1 MKRGVGRVPKKT
13 PGRICNPPFFCKS
26 KQGISAE
33 GPLKRGVGRVPKKT
47 QGVIFSLSRG
57 ILQWNFGRGAHEN
70 GGNRA
75 KTEACF
81 YDINVTKAGFF
92 AAVGQLKYNR
102 GRRGGG
108 GERGCF
114 GRPRGRHAGGAEN
127 AKTLANVLFVRFACK
142 LVENPCNFFV
152 TRVTVFGYV
161 LTKKSRLFWAKMFFQ
176 KPY

>member
-1 MKRGVGRVPKKT
+1 MG
-13 PGRICNPPFFCKS
+13 
-26 KQGISAE
+26 
-33 GPLKRGVGRVPKKT
+33 
-47 QGVIFSLSRG
+47 
-57 ILQWNFGRGAHEN
+57 NFGRGAHEKGCRPSPEKNAGRYFFFEQKNVRGSFGRGALEN

-114 GRPRGRHAGGAEN
+114 GRPRGRHAGGAHGHGAGGAEN
-127 AKTLANVLFVRFACK
+127 AKTRANVLFVRFACK

-161 LTKKSRLFWAKMFFQ
+161 LTKKSRVFWAEMFFQ

>member
-1 MKRGVGRVPKKT
+1 M
-13 PGRICNPPFFCKS
+13 
-26 KQGISAE
+26 
-33 GPLKRGVGRVPKKT
+33 KRGVGRVPKKT

-57 ILQWNFGRGAHEN
+57 ILQWNFGRGALEN

-108 GERGCF
+108 GARRGLIRRRNTARGQDRREF
-114 GRPRGRHAGGAEN
+114 MLARKTPRKCG
-127 AKTLANVLFVRFACK
+127 
-142 LVENPCNFFV
+142 
-152 TRVTVFGYV
+152 
-161 LTKKSRLFWAKMFFQ
+161 
-176 KPY
+176 

>member
-1 MKRGVGRVPKKT
+1 M
-13 PGRICNPPFFCKS
+13 
-26 KQGISAE
+26 
-33 GPLKRGVGRVPKKT
+33 KRGVGRVPKKT

-102 GRRGGG
+102 GRRGCATRFNTSSKHG
-108 GERGCF
+108 RGQD
-114 GRPRGRHAGGAEN
+114 RREYMLARKTPRKCG
-127 AKTLANVLFVRFACK
+127 
-142 LVENPCNFFV
+142 
-152 TRVTVFGYV
+152 
-161 LTKKSRLFWAKMFFQ
+161 
-176 KPY
+176 

>member
-1 MKRGVGRVPKKT
+1 MCLLAAKNDGFYRLRTKRLGVRVPYGT

-33 GPLKRGVGRVPKKT
+33 APMKRGVGRVPKKRRALFFFG
-47 QGVIFSLSRG
+47 QKNVRG
-57 ILQWNFGRGAHEN
+57 NFGRGALEN

-102 GRRGGG
+102 GRRGCATRFNTSSKHG
-108 GERGCF
+108 RGQD
-114 GRPRGRHAGGAEN
+114 RREYMLARKTPRKCG
-127 AKTLANVLFVRFACK
+127 
-142 LVENPCNFFV
+142 
-152 TRVTVFGYV
+152 
-161 LTKKSRLFWAKMFFQ
+161 
-176 KPY
+176 

>member
-1 MKRGVGRVPKKT
+1 MKRAGIGRSPGKKRGQLFF
-13 PGRICNPPFFCKS
+13 GRKMCE
-26 KQGISAE
+26 GISAE
-33 GPLKRGVGRVPKKT
+33 SRKKT
-47 QGVIFSLSRG
+47 QGVIFLSRG

-108 GERGCF
+108 GARRGLIRRRNTARDKT
-114 GRPRGRHAGGAEN
+114 GVNYVGEEN
-127 AKTLANVLFVRFACK
+127 TA
-142 LVENPCNFFV
+142 
-152 TRVTVFGYV
+152 
-161 LTKKSRLFWAKMFFQ
+161 
-176 KPY
+176 